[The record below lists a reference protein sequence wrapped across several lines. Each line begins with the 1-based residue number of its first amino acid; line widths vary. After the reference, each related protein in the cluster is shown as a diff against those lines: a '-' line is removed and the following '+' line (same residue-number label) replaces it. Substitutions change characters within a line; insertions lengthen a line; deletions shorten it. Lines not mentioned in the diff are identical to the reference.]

1 MATPR
6 VNDVSRP
13 KASIELTPEFLANGC
28 TRPLRGSN
36 CQNTKLELTIRPA
49 PVTAIISEIPSIQS

>member
-6 VNDVSRP
+6 VNVVSRP
-13 KASIELTPEFLANGC
+13 KASIELIPEFLANGC

-49 PVTAIISEIPSIQS
+49 PVIAIISEIPSIQI